1 MTAKSQDVKVFPGD
15 ESTKFRLLERT
26 VDTGADPAFIEAPP
40 YILNATGNNANG
52 VDVTKWH
59 SVTVTHTAQDYSQAG
74 WTGCS
79 VTFIPWRYYKP
90 ITPQAAATPP
100 AVNIPPQGAWIADNE
115 ETIAIDAVTLGITQ
129 QKVYSTLNCDRMFF
143 QVTSVL
149 STAEE
154 EAVIAGAEVM
164 RQSVFGVTPRQ
175 DDGYSPTVVGSAGGA
190 GGGGGGTVTIPDP
203 INNNTIQLAGNAI
216 DLQAGNVAAGTQRVT
231 IATDD
236 VNLAAINTN
245 IADIEVDTGNIAGDT
260 ANILIDTGTIA
271 SNTTDISTDTGNIAG
286 DTANILID
294 TGTIVTNTGTIVTNT
309 GNIATSTAIMDDW
322 DAVHDSPAGT
332 DGVRL
337 EGYASDSQVA
347 AVSANADDVRLALSK
362 HGEVYEANHTYA
374 TQSNRTEEIDPAN
387 QWYEFSTLVAVTNGA
402 DATNYYYIP
411 MASYTRLDMQL
422 ILSGGSGTVTV
433 TVEGSLQADGTAP
446 ASLAYVDV
454 TNQAYGSASFTASIV
469 LVDNTQFFCAFNYI
483 RVKVVAAT
491 GGANDGDWTIYIKK
505 TWE

>member
-26 VDTGADPAFIEAPP
+26 IDTGAVLAFSEAAP

-59 SVTVTHTAQDYSQAG
+59 SVTVTHTAQDYSQVG

-90 ITPQAAATPP
+90 ITPQASATPP

-143 QVTSVL
+143 QITSVL

-175 DDGYSPTVVGSAGGA
+175 DDGYSPTVVGAAGAA
-190 GGGGGGTVTIPDP
+190 GSGGGGTVTIPDP

-245 IADIEVDTGNIAGDT
+245 IADIEVDTGNIA
-260 ANILIDTGTIA
+260 
-271 SNTTDISTDTGNIAG
+271 S

-309 GNIATSTAIMDDW
+309 GNTATSVGIMDDW
-322 DAVHDSPAGT
+322 DAVHDAVAGA

-387 QWYEFSTLVAVTNGA
+387 QWYEFSTLVAVTNGT

-411 MASYTRLDMQL
+411 MAAYTRLDMQL
-422 ILSGGSGTVTV
+422 VLSGGSGTVTV
-433 TVEGSLQADGTAP
+433 TVEGSIQADGTAP
-446 ASLAYVDV
+446 ASLAYIDV
-454 TNQAYGSASFTASIV
+454 TNQAYGSASFTASIM
-469 LVDNTQFFCAFNYI
+469 LVDNGWFFEAMNYV

-505 TWE
+505 TWN

>member
-26 VDTGADPAFIEAPP
+26 IDTGAVLAFSEAPP

-59 SVTVTHTAQDYSQAG
+59 SVTVTHTAQDYSQTG

-90 ITPQAAATPP
+90 ITPQASATPP

-115 ETIAIDAVTLGITQ
+115 ETIAIDAVSLGITQ

-143 QVTSVL
+143 QITSVL

-175 DDGYSPTVVGSAGGA
+175 DDGYSPTVVGAAGAA
-190 GGGGGGTVTIPDP
+190 GSGGGGTVTIPDP

-236 VNLAAINTN
+236 ANLAAINTN
-245 IADIEVDTGNIAGDT
+245 IADIEVDTGNIA
-260 ANILIDTGTIA
+260 
-271 SNTTDISTDTGNIAG
+271 S

-294 TGTIVTNTGTIVTNT
+294 TGTIVTNTGNT
-309 GNIATSTAIMDDW
+309 ATSVAIMDDW
-322 DAVHDSPAGT
+322 DAVHDAVAGT
-332 DGVRL
+332 DGVRV

-347 AVSANADDVRLALSK
+347 AVSANGDDVRVALSK

-387 QWYEFSTLVAVTNGA
+387 QWYEFSTLVAVTNGT

-411 MASYTRLDMQL
+411 MAAYTRLDMQL
-422 ILSGGSGTVTV
+422 VLSGGSGTVTV
-433 TVEGSLQADGTAP
+433 TVEASVQADGTAP
-446 ASLAYVDV
+446 ASLAYLDV
-454 TNQAYGSASFTASIV
+454 TNQAYGSATFTASIM
-469 LVDNTQFFCAFNYI
+469 LVDNTQFFGAFNYV

>member
-1 MTAKSQDVKVFPGD
+1 MTSKSQDVKIFPGD

-26 VDTGADPAFIEAPP
+26 IDTGAAIGFAEAPP
-40 YILNATGNNANG
+40 YILNSTSNNANG

-74 WTGCS
+74 WVNCS

-90 ITPQAAATPP
+90 ITPQAAAVPP
-100 AVNIPPQGAWIADNE
+100 PVGIPSQGAWIADNE

-143 QVTSVL
+143 QITSVL
-149 STAEE
+149 SIGEEE
-154 EAVIAGAEVM
+154 EAIIAGSQVM

-175 DDGYSPTVVGSAGGA
+175 DDGYSPTVVGAAGT
-190 GGGGGGTVTIPDP
+190 GGSGGGGTVTIPDP
-203 INNNTIQLAGNAI
+203 INNNTIQLAGNPI
-216 DLQAGNVAAGTQRVT
+216 DLQAGNVGAGTQRVT

-236 VNLAAINTN
+236 VNLAAINSAT
-245 IADIEVDTGNIAGDT
+245 ADIAVDTGNIASDT
-260 ANILIDTGTIA
+260 ANILIDTG
-271 SNTTDISTDTGNIAG
+271 NI
-286 DTANILID
+286 D
-294 TGTIVTNTGTIVTNT
+294 TNT
-309 GNIATSTAIMDDW
+309 GNCATSLAIMDDW
-322 DAVHDSPAGT
+322 DAVHDAVAGT

-337 EGYASDSQVA
+337 EGYATDSQVA

-402 DATNYYYIP
+402 DATYYYYIP

-422 ILSGGSGTVTV
+422 ILSGGSGTCTV

-454 TNQAYGSASFTASIV
+454 TNQAYGSASFTASIM
-469 LVDNTQFFCAFNYI
+469 LIDNSWFFEAMNYV

-491 GGANDGDWTIYIKK
+491 AAANDADWTIYIKK
-505 TWE
+505 TWN

>member
-1 MTAKSQDVKVFPGD
+1 MTSKSQDVKIFPGD

-26 VDTGADPAFIEAPP
+26 IDTGAAIGFVEAPP
-40 YILNATGNNANG
+40 YILNSTGNNANG

-59 SVTVTHTAQDYSQAG
+59 SVTVTHTAQDYSQVG
-74 WTGCS
+74 WVNCS

-90 ITPQAAATPP
+90 ITPQAAAVPP
-100 AVNIPPQGAWIADNE
+100 VVNIPPQGAWIADNE

-143 QVTSVL
+143 QITSVL
-149 STAEE
+149 SIGEEE
-154 EAVIAGAEVM
+154 EAIIAGSQVM

-175 DDGYSPTVVGSAGGA
+175 DDGYSPTVVGAAGT
-190 GGGGGGTVTIPDP
+190 GGSGGGGTVTIPDP
-203 INNNTIQLAGNAI
+203 INNNTIQLAGNPI
-216 DLQAGNVAAGTQRVT
+216 DLQAGNVGAGTQRVT

-236 VNLAAINTN
+236 ANLVAMNASLDAIEVDADAIAVSTAA
-245 IADIEVDTGNIAGDT
+245 IEVDTSAIA
-260 ANILIDTGTIA
+260 
-271 SNTTDISTDTGNIAG
+271 
-286 DTANILID
+286 
-294 TGTIVTNTGTIVTNT
+294 V
-309 GNIATSTAIMDDW
+309 STAACAVSLDIVDDW
-322 DAVHDSPAGT
+322 NAVHDSPAGT

-337 EGYASDSQVA
+337 EGYATDSQVA

-446 ASLAYVDV
+446 ASLNYVDV
-454 TNQAYGSASFTASIV
+454 TNQAYGSASFTASIM
-469 LVDNTQFFCAFNYI
+469 LIDNSWFFEAMNYV

-505 TWE
+505 TWN

>member
-1 MTAKSQDVKVFPGD
+1 MTSKSQDVKIFPGD

-26 VDTGADPAFIEAPP
+26 IDTGAAIGFVEAPP
-40 YILNATGNNANG
+40 YILNSTGNNANG

-59 SVTVTHTAQDYSQAG
+59 SVTVTHTAQDYSQVG
-74 WTGCS
+74 WVNCS

-90 ITPQAAATPP
+90 ITPQAAAAPP

-143 QVTSVL
+143 QITSVL
-149 STAEE
+149 SIGEEE
-154 EAVIAGAEVM
+154 EAVIAGSQVM

-175 DDGYSPTVVGSAGGA
+175 DDGYSPTVVGAAGTGGS
-190 GGGGGGTVTIPDP
+190 GGGGSVTIPDP
-203 INNNTIQLAGNAI
+203 VNTNVVQLAGNPI
-216 DLQAGNVAAGTQRVT
+216 DLQAGNVGAGTQRVT

-236 VNLAAINTN
+236 VNLAAINSAT
-245 IADIEVDTGNIAGDT
+245 ADIAVDTGNIASDT
-260 ANILIDTGTIA
+260 ANILIDTG
-271 SNTTDISTDTGNIAG
+271 N
-286 DTANILID
+286 ID
-294 TGTIVTNTGTIVTNT
+294 TNTSNC
-309 GNIATSTAIMDDW
+309 ATSLAIMDDW
-322 DAVHDSPAGT
+322 NAVHDSPAGA

-402 DATNYYYIP
+402 DATYDYYIP
-411 MASYTRLDMQL
+411 MAAYTRLDMHL
-422 ILSGGSGTVTV
+422 VLSGGSGTVTV
-433 TVEGSLQADGTAP
+433 TVWGSIQADGTAP
-446 ASLAYVDV
+446 ASLNYLDV
-454 TNQAYGSASFTASIV
+454 TNQAYGSASFTSSIM
-469 LVDNTQFFCAFNYI
+469 LVDNSDFFAAMNYV
-483 RVKVVAAT
+483 RVRVIAAT
-491 GGANDGDWTIYIKK
+491 AAANDADWTIYIKK
-505 TWE
+505 TWK

>member
-1 MTAKSQDVKVFPGD
+1 MTSKSQDVKIFPGD

-26 VDTGADPAFIEAPP
+26 IDTGAAIGFTEAPP
-40 YILNATGNNANG
+40 YVLNSTGNNANG

-74 WTGCS
+74 WVNCS

-100 AVNIPPQGAWIADNE
+100 VVNIPPQGAWIADNE
-115 ETIAIDAVTLGITQ
+115 ETIAIDAVTLGVTQ

-143 QVTSVL
+143 QITSVL
-149 STAEE
+149 SIGEE
-154 EAVIAGAEVM
+154 EGAVIAGSQVM

-175 DDGYSPTVVGSAGGA
+175 DDGYSPTVVGAAGT
-190 GGGGGGTVTIPDP
+190 GGSGGGGTVTIPDP
-203 INNNTIQLAGNAI
+203 VNTNVVQLAGNPI
-216 DLQAGNVAAGTQRVT
+216 DLQAGNVGAGTQRVT

-236 VNLAAINTN
+236 VNLAAINSAT
-245 IADIEVDTGNIAGDT
+245 ADIASDTGNILVDTGNID
-260 ANILIDTGTIA
+260 
-271 SNTTDISTDTGNIAG
+271 
-286 DTANILID
+286 
-294 TGTIVTNTGTIVTNT
+294 TNTSNC
-309 GNIATSTAIMDDW
+309 ATSLAIMDDW

-337 EGYASDSQVA
+337 EGYATDSQVA

-387 QWYEFSTLVAVTNGA
+387 QWYEFSTLVAVTNGT

-422 ILSGGSGTVTV
+422 ILNGGSGTVTV
-433 TVEGSLQADGTAP
+433 TVEGSIQADGTAP
-446 ASLAYVDV
+446 ASLGYADV
-454 TNQAYGSASFTASIV
+454 TNQAYGSASFTSSIM
-469 LVDNTQFFCAFNYI
+469 LIDNSDFFAAMNYV

-491 GGANDGDWTIYIKK
+491 GGANDGDWTIFIKK
-505 TWE
+505 TWK